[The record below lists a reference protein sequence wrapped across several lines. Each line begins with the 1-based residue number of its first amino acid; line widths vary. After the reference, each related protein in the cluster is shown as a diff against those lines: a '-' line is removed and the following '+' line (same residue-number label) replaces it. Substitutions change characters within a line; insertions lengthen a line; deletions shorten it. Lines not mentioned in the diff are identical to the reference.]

1 MADIKIS
8 EMDPADALDGT
19 ELIPML
25 QDGANVAGTAE
36 QLRDYVTGE
45 DLTVV
50 TEGSAF
56 TAEPGTHRGSRKI
69 TLAAGDVTFD
79 NAEAYAAGQEYNI
92 RATAAIDLV
101 EDGVTLTPPAGGTL
115 ALSADMAVT
124 VVMTDATAGIV
135 IGQTVPV

>member
-56 TAEPGTHRGSRKI
+56 TAEPGTHRGSREEPRDHTGTVWPM
-69 TLAAGDVTFD
+69 TLPAPGRVAA
-79 NAEAYAAGQEYNI
+79 
-92 RATAAIDLV
+92 
-101 EDGVTLTPPAGGTL
+101 
-115 ALSADMAVT
+115 
-124 VVMTDATAGIV
+124 
-135 IGQTVPV
+135 